1 MKILLI
7 GANGQLGSDLVRTLT
22 DVDLA
27 PLTHRDVDICEAVGL
42 RETLRRH
49 APDVVINTAAY
60 HKVDECETNVEKTF
74 AVNTHGVRN
83 LALACKGQGC
93 ALLHMSTDYVFGGDA
108 RRRTPYTETD
118 TPSPINVYGIAKLAG
133 EHFVRYILDRYWI
146 VRSQWLYGVAGASG
160 KGGNFVELM
169 LRLAREGRDIKVV
182 SDQVGSPTRTL
193 DLARKIAQLVKTE
206 HYGLYHVTNRGAC
219 TWYQFAGK
227 IWNLSG
233 LNPNAEPTTTAA
245 FGAVATRPAYSVLDN
260 AALRA
265 IGLDDMQPWEEA
277 LAAYLE
283 QRKQEDSNRG
293 V

>member
-108 RRRTPYTETD
+108 RRRTPYAETD
-118 TPSPINVYGIAKLAG
+118 PPSPINVYGIAKLAG

-182 SDQVGSPTRTL
+182 NDQVGSPTHTL

-206 HYGLYHVTNRGAC
+206 HYGLYHVTSSGAC

-233 LNPNAEPTTTAA
+233 LAPNAEPTTTAA

-260 AALRA
+260 AALRT
-265 IGLDDMQPWEEA
+265 IGLDDMRPWEEA